1 MWWPSALDLI
11 TFMGLG
17 RACYFT
23 MLRATSAYVDY
34 AFNDENSK
42 ARLNG
47 LIESTKDE
55 IMKIYVEEKG
65 GNLGN

>member
-1 MWWPSALDLI
+1 
-11 TFMGLG
+11 
-17 RACYFT
+17 

-65 GNLGN
+65 VILETNECALSL